1 MTLSKE
7 ELERYNRQIMVWG
20 IEAQEKLKK
29 STVLVVGAGGLGSAV
44 SLYLVA
50 AGVGRLIIVDPQEVE
65 LSNLNRQVLHWTP
78 DIGRQKVESA
88 KEKLEKLN
96 PHIEVE
102 AVAEKFTEKNAARL
116 VGQADVAVDAADN
129 WATRFTLNEACV
141 KLGKPFV
148 HAGVRGMYGQLTV
161 IYPGKGPCLRCII
174 PRTPPE
180 EAPLPVVGAL
190 PGIMG
195 TMEALEALKLLTGHG
210 KSLIGKLLIFDGNRG
225 ETTILSVKRRTNCP
239 VCGTIKAK

>member
-7 ELERYNRQIMVWG
+7 ELERYNRQIMVWS

-44 SLYLVA
+44 SLYLTA
-50 AGVGRLIIVDPQEVE
+50 AGVGRLIIIDPQEVE

-88 KEKLEKLN
+88 KEKLENLN
-96 PHIEVE
+96 PHVKVE

-116 VGQADVAVDAADN
+116 LGQADVAVDAADN
-129 WATRFTLNEACV
+129 WATRFTLNRACV

-161 IYPGKGPCLRCII
+161 VYPGKGPCLRCII

-180 EAPLPVVGAL
+180 EAPLPVIGAL

-195 TMEALEALKLLTGHG
+195 TIEALEALKLITGHG
-210 KSLIGKLLIFDGNRG
+210 KPLIGKLLIFDGNRG
-225 ETTILSVKRRTNCP
+225 ETTILTVKRRTNCP
-239 VCGTIKAK
+239 VCRTIKVK